1 MDIRSFFNKK
11 KDEGKEAQAR
21 LEEVE
26 VEAVAA
32 DESGRES
39 AAASFTSS
47 GW

>member
-1 MDIRSFFNKK
+1 MDIRSFFMKK
-11 KDEGKEAQAR
+11 KGEGKEAQAR

-32 DESGRES
+32 DESGLES
-39 AAASFTSS
+39 ATASSTSS